1 MNADFKYFS
10 DLKCLQLKNTSFDW
24 VEDAVSASITFP
36 SILNLK
42 ELLYQS
48 LPEQTRAY
56 MYGIRQSNANFGV
69 VATWKRLTTVPYGS
83 QSIQASAAKLW
94 TLPVHTLAFI
104 LQQPMLLLSLSL
116 SLVFKFRYLSS
127 YRFSNIYRVNANN
140 WLEHCLVQQDGLW
153 HFNKWRAEKFSDLE
167 N

>member
-1 MNADFKYFS
+1 MIDKKTLNADFKYFS

-56 MYGIRQSNANFGV
+56 MYAIV
-69 VATWKRLTTVPYGS
+69 PWLTTCKW
-83 QSIQASAAKLW
+83 QIKL
-94 TLPVHTLAFI
+94 
-104 LQQPMLLLSLSL
+104 
-116 SLVFKFRYLSS
+116 
-127 YRFSNIYRVNANN
+127 
-140 WLEHCLVQQDGLW
+140 
-153 HFNKWRAEKFSDLE
+153 
-167 N
+167 